1 MENEN
6 LVNTY
11 IANLAKSVND
21 LTLENLLLK
30 AKQQNAAAETN
41 ATQEQLNNQA
51 EEIQEL
57 KDTEEKLRNDSFDL
71 QRKAKDDIDFIER
84 LEGGLEQANAIIA
97 QFEEEK
103 NGALAKV
110 AKLEKE
116 AKQQAKQQVVQAPT
130 DTTKLKEEKN
140 TLFNQNV
147 KLLKDLDYAEN
158 KIKELK
164 VKLRNNTQEE
174 SVNGNNNQAKTVGN
188 GGLDTEFR

>member
-6 LVNTY
+6 LINAY

-21 LTLENLLLK
+21 LTLETLLLK
-30 AKQQNAAAETN
+30 AKQQNAATETN
-41 ATQEQLNNQA
+41 EIKEQVHSQA
-51 EEIQEL
+51 QQIQEL
-57 KDTEEKLRNDSFDL
+57 KDTEEVLRNENFDY
-71 QRKAKDDIDFIER
+71 QRKSKDDTDFIER

-116 AKQQAKQQVVQAPT
+116 AKQQVVQAPT

-174 SVNGNNNQAKTVGN
+174 SVNGNNNQAKTVRN
-188 GGLDTEFR
+188 GGLDTEFK

>member
-6 LVNTY
+6 LINAY

-21 LTLENLLLK
+21 LTLETLLLK
-30 AKQQNAAAETN
+30 AKQQNAATETN
-41 ATQEQLNNQA
+41 EIKEQVHSQA
-51 EEIQEL
+51 QQIQEL
-57 KDTEEKLRNDSFDL
+57 KDTEEVLRNENFDY
-71 QRKAKDDIDFIER
+71 QRKSKDDTDFIER

-116 AKQQAKQQVVQAPT
+116 AKQQVVQAPT

-188 GGLDTEFR
+188 GGLDPEFR

>member
-6 LVNTY
+6 LINAY

-30 AKQQNAAAETN
+30 SKQQNAAAETN
-41 ATQEQLNNQA
+41 EIKEQVANQA
-51 EEIQEL
+51 QEIQEL
-57 KDTEEKLRNDSFDL
+57 KNTEEKLRNENFDF
-71 QRKAKDDIDFIER
+71 QRKAKDDIDFISR
-84 LEGGLEQANAIIA
+84 LEGGIEQANGIIA
-97 QFEEEK
+97 QFETEK
-103 NGALAKV
+103 DAALAKV
-110 AKLEKE
+110 ARLEKE
-116 AKQQAKQQVVQAPT
+116 AKQQVVQAPS
-130 DTTKLKEEKN
+130 DTKKLEEEKA

-174 SVNGNNNQAKTVGN
+174 SVNGDNNQAEAFGN
-188 GGLDTEFR
+188 PGLGTEFR

>member
-6 LVNTY
+6 LVNAY
-11 IANLAKSVND
+11 IANLTKSVND

-30 AKQQNAAAETN
+30 AKQQNAAADTN
-41 ATQEQLNNQA
+41 ATQEQLRNQA

-57 KDTEEKLRNDSFDL
+57 KDTEEKLRNESFDL
-71 QRKAKDDIDFIER
+71 QRKAKDDTDFIER

-116 AKQQAKQQVVQAPT
+116 AKKQVVQAPT
-130 DTTKLKEEKN
+130 DTKKLKEEKN

>member
-6 LVNTY
+6 LVNAY

-30 AKQQNAAAETN
+30 AKQQNAAADTN
-41 ATQEQLNNQA
+41 ATQEQLTNQA

-57 KDTEEKLRNDSFDL
+57 KDTEEKLRNESFDL
-71 QRKAKDDIDFIER
+71 QRKAKDDTDFIER

-116 AKQQAKQQVVQAPT
+116 AKQRVVQAPT
-130 DTTKLKEEKN
+130 DTKKLKEEKN

>member
-6 LVNTY
+6 LINAY

-30 AKQQNAAAETN
+30 SKQQNAATETN
-41 ATQEQLNNQA
+41 EVREQVSRQA

-57 KDTEEKLRNDSFDL
+57 KDTEEKLRNEVFDL
-71 QRKAKDDIDFIER
+71 QRKAKDDVDFIER
-84 LEGGLEQANAIIA
+84 LEGGIEQANKIIA
-97 QFEEEK
+97 QFEQEK
-103 NGALAKV
+103 DGALAKV

-116 AKQQAKQQVVQAPT
+116 AKQAALAPS
-130 DTTKLKEEKN
+130 DTSKLKEEKD

-164 VKLRNNTQEE
+164 DKLRNQNKEE
-174 SVNGNNNQAKTVGN
+174 SVNGDNNQAETVGN
-188 GGLDTEFR
+188 SRFSTEFR

>member
-6 LVNTY
+6 LINAY

-30 AKQQNAAAETN
+30 SKQQNT
-41 ATQEQLNNQA
+41 ATEIADMKEQVGRQA
-51 EEIQEL
+51 QQIEEL
-57 KDTEEKLRNDSFDL
+57 KDTEEKLRNENFDF
-71 QRKAKDDIDFIER
+71 QRKAKDDIDFISR
-84 LEGGLEQANAIIA
+84 LEGGIEQANGIIA
-97 QFEEEK
+97 QFETEK
-103 NGALAKV
+103 DAALAKV
-110 AKLEKE
+110 ARLEKE
-116 AKQQAKQQVVQAPT
+116 AKQQVVQAPS
-130 DTTKLKEEKN
+130 DTKKLEEEKA

-174 SVNGNNNQAKTVGN
+174 SVNGDNNQTETVGN
-188 GGLDTEFR
+188 PGLGTEFR

>member
-6 LVNTY
+6 LINAY
-11 IANLAKSVND
+11 IQHLTKSVND

-30 AKQQNAAAETN
+30 AKQQNAANETTEIKEQVGN
-41 ATQEQLNNQA
+41 QLQEI
-51 EEIQEL
+51 EEL
-57 KDTEEKLRNDSFDL
+57 KSTEEKLRNENFDF
-71 QRKAKDDIDFIER
+71 QRKAKDDIDFISR
-84 LEGGLEQANAIIA
+84 LEGGIEQANAIIA

-110 AKLEKE
+110 ARLEKE
-116 AKQQAKQQVVQAPT
+116 AKQQVVQAPPT
-130 DTTKLKEEKN
+130 DTKKLEDEKA

-164 VKLRNNTQEE
+164 IKLRNNTQEE
-174 SVNGNNNQAKTVGN
+174 SVNGDNNQAKTVGN
-188 GGLDTEFR
+188 SEFSSEFR

>member
-6 LVNTY
+6 LINAY

-30 AKQQNAAAETN
+30 SKQQNAATETN
-41 ATQEQLNNQA
+41 EVREQVSRQA

-57 KDTEEKLRNDSFDL
+57 KDTEEKLRNEVFDL
-71 QRKAKDDIDFIER
+71 QRKAKDDADFIER
-84 LEGGLEQANAIIA
+84 LEGGINQANEIIA
-97 QFEEEK
+97 QFEQEK
-103 NGALAKV
+103 DGALAKV

-116 AKQQAKQQVVQAPT
+116 AKQAALAPS
-130 DTTKLKEEKN
+130 DTSKLKEEKD

-164 VKLRNNTQEE
+164 EKLIKNKEE
-174 SVNGNNNQAKTVGN
+174 SVNGDNNQAETVGN
-188 GGLDTEFR
+188 SGLSTEFR

>member
-30 AKQQNAAAETN
+30 AKQQNAAADTN
-41 ATQEQLNNQA
+41 ATQEQLRNQA

-71 QRKAKDDIDFIER
+71 QRKAKDDTDFIER

-116 AKQQAKQQVVQAPT
+116 AKQQVVRAPT

-164 VKLRNNTQEE
+164 VKLRNNTKEE

>member
-116 AKQQAKQQVVQAPT
+116 AKQQVVQAPT

>member
-6 LVNTY
+6 LINAY
-11 IANLAKSVND
+11 IQHLTKSVND

-30 AKQQNAAAETN
+30 AKQQNAANET
-41 ATQEQLNNQA
+41 TEIKEQVARQA

-57 KDTEEKLRNDSFDL
+57 KDTEEKLRNENFDF
-71 QRKAKDDIDFIER
+71 QRKAKDDIDFISR
-84 LEGGLEQANAIIA
+84 LEGGIEQANAIIA

-110 AKLEKE
+110 ARLEKE
-116 AKQQAKQQVVQAPT
+116 AKQQVVQAPPT
-130 DTTKLKEEKN
+130 DTKKLEDEKA

-164 VKLRNNTQEE
+164 LKLRKPKIEE
-174 SVNGNNNQAKTVGN
+174 SVNGDNNQAEAVGN
-188 GGLDTEFR
+188 SGLSTEFR

>member
-6 LVNTY
+6 LVNAY

-30 AKQQNAAAETN
+30 SKQQNTAVETN
-41 ATQEQLNNQA
+41 EVNEQVARQA
-51 EEIQEL
+51 EDIQEL
-57 KDTEEKLRNDSFDL
+57 KDTEEKLRNEIFDL
-71 QRKAKDDIDFIER
+71 QRKAKDDADFIER
-84 LEGGLEQANAIIA
+84 LEGGIEQANGIIA
-97 QFEEEK
+97 QFEQEK
-103 NGALAKV
+103 DGALAKV

-116 AKQQAKQQVVQAPT
+116 AKQAALAPS
-130 DTTKLKEEKN
+130 DTSKLKEEKD

-164 VKLRNNTQEE
+164 EKLRNNTKEE
-174 SVNGNNNQAKTVGN
+174 SVNGNNNQAETVRD
-188 GGLDTEFR
+188 GGLSTEFR

>member
-6 LVNTY
+6 LINAY

-30 AKQQNAAAETN
+30 SKQQNAAAETN
-41 ATQEQLNNQA
+41 EIKDQVGRQA
-51 EEIQEL
+51 QQIEEL
-57 KDTEEKLRNDSFDL
+57 KETEEKLRNENFDF
-71 QRKAKDDIDFIER
+71 QRKAKDDIDFISR
-84 LEGGLEQANAIIA
+84 LEGGIEQANGIIA
-97 QFEEEK
+97 QFETEK
-103 NGALAKV
+103 DAALAKV
-110 AKLEKE
+110 ARLEKE
-116 AKQQAKQQVVQAPT
+116 AKQQVVQAPS
-130 DTTKLKEEKN
+130 DTKKLEEEKA

-174 SVNGNNNQAKTVGN
+174 SVNGDNNQAEAFGN
-188 GGLDTEFR
+188 PGLGTEFR

>member
-6 LVNTY
+6 LINAY

-30 AKQQNAAAETN
+30 SKQQNT
-41 ATQEQLNNQA
+41 ATEISEIKEQVGRQA
-51 EEIQEL
+51 QQIEEL
-57 KDTEEKLRNDSFDL
+57 KDTEEKLRNENFDF
-71 QRKAKDDIDFIER
+71 QRKAKDDVDFISR
-84 LEGGLEQANAIIA
+84 LEGGIEQANAIIA

-110 AKLEKE
+110 ATLEK
-116 AKQQAKQQVVQAPT
+116 AAKQQVVQAPS
-130 DTTKLKEEKN
+130 DTKKLEEEKA

-164 VKLRNNTQEE
+164 IKLRNNTKEE
-174 SVNGNNNQAKTVGN
+174 SVNGDNNQAEAVGN
-188 GGLDTEFR
+188 SELGTEFR

>member
-6 LVNTY
+6 LINAY
-11 IANLAKSVND
+11 IQHLTKSVND

-30 AKQQNAAAETN
+30 AKQQNAANET
-41 ATQEQLNNQA
+41 T
-51 EEIQEL
+51 EIQEQVGNQLQEIEEL
-57 KDTEEKLRNDSFDL
+57 KSTEEKLRNENFDF
-71 QRKAKDDIDFIER
+71 QRKAKDDVDFISR
-84 LEGGLEQANAIIA
+84 LEGGIEQANGIIA

-110 AKLEKE
+110 ARLEKE
-116 AKQQAKQQVVQAPT
+116 AKQQVVQAPPT
-130 DTTKLKEEKN
+130 DTKKLEDEKA

-174 SVNGNNNQAKTVGN
+174 SVNGYNNQTETVGN
-188 GGLDTEFR
+188 SGLDTEFR